1 MRIFSLSSSLSFS
14 FLVLT
19 ACGAAI
25 EGQNP
30 GECADGADNDGNGA
44 FDCDDEGCSGSP
56 DCEGGDDTATSQ
68 NAAPSGAAIA
78 ITPATPGDDDDL
90 TCSIV
95 TEATDPNG
103 DTVTYRY
110 AWKVNGGDAG
120 ISGQTVSAA
129 QTSGGESWTC
139 TVTPND
145 GVLDGTAASASV
157 TIAQGNRAPSA
168 PTVSINPAEPTDDD
182 VLICVIDTESV
193 DPDGD
198 AVTYTYA
205 WSVDGA
211 DTGRTGKTLG
221 SDITEVGQQWTCT
234 AIASDG
240 DLETQSSSTSVE
252 ISSSCGEGTIAASQ
266 SGVDFVEVCGETFD
280 MGCTSGAGTC
290 GSDETLRSV
299 TLTRNYYV
307 SVTEVTQDQYSDLM
321 GVNPSGMSA
330 CGGDCPVETVNWH
343 MAAAYTNVLS
353 RAAGLT
359 SCYSCTGSGDGVNCR
374 VSGDPYSCSG
384 YRLLTEAEWE
394 HAARCGEDY
403 EFSGSDSIDVVGWI
417 YGYTTVTMPVGGKRA
432 NACGLYDMSG
442 NVFELVNDFYGT
454 ISSADAVD
462 PVGPSSGSYVV
473 DRGGSW
479 FHGASWARV
488 AARDGTSLPS
498 SANTRLGF
506 RVGRTAP

>member
-1 MRIFSLSSSLSFS
+1 MRNSSLYLSLSLSF
-14 FLVLT
+14 LALT
-19 ACGAAI
+19 ACGTAA

-44 FDCDDEGCSGSP
+44 FDCDDGGCSGSP
-56 DCEGGDDTATSQ
+56 DCAGGDDTAASQ

-145 GVLDGTAASASV
+145 GVLDGTPASVSV

-182 VLICVIDTESV
+182 VLTCVIDTESV

-211 DTGRTGKTLG
+211 DTGLTGTTV
-221 SDITEVGQQWTCT
+221 SPSSTESGEQWTCT
-234 AIASDG
+234 VTASDG
-240 DLETQSSSTSVE
+240 DLENASASASVEIASASGSCKEILDAGASVGDGTYSIDPDGAGEVSVTCDMTTAGGGWTAIFLSEDLNYYSSSIDYTFDSVALRADATDTLIGFANASGVGVTDWASFALPADWVAASPMSYEGSSTS
-252 ISSSCGEGTIAASQ
+252 ASVTLQ
-266 SGVDFVEVCGETFD
+266 SGATSTMSLYYGYWNFDGECGDWQGPTTDRFTGRVGFCSAGAPYWAGFNRDVESTDYCNAWSGTWA
-280 MGCTSGAGTC
+280 GSACTSGRRFAM
-290 GSDETLRSV
+290 
-299 TLTRNYYV
+299 YV
-307 SVTEVTQDQYSDLM
+307 
-321 GVNPSGMSA
+321 
-330 CGGDCPVETVNWH
+330 
-343 MAAAYTNVLS
+343 
-353 RAAGLT
+353 R
-359 SCYSCTGSGDGVNCR
+359 
-374 VSGDPYSCSG
+374 
-384 YRLLTEAEWE
+384 
-394 HAARCGEDY
+394 
-403 EFSGSDSIDVVGWI
+403 
-417 YGYTTVTMPVGGKRA
+417 
-432 NACGLYDMSG
+432 
-442 NVFELVNDFYGT
+442 
-454 ISSADAVD
+454 
-462 PVGPSSGSYVV
+462 
-473 DRGGSW
+473 
-479 FHGASWARV
+479 
-488 AARDGTSLPS
+488 
-498 SANTRLGF
+498 
-506 RVGRTAP
+506 

>member
-1 MRIFSLSSSLSFS
+1 MRNSSLYLSLSLS

-19 ACGAAI
+19 ACGTAA
-25 EGQNP
+25 EGQNA

-44 FDCDDEGCSGSP
+44 FDCDDGGCSGSP
-56 DCEGGDDTATSQ
+56 DCAGGDDTAASQ
-68 NAAPSGAAIA
+68 NAAPSGAALA

-110 AWKVNGGDAG
+110 AWMVNGGDAG
-120 ISGQTVSAA
+120 VSGQTVSAA

-182 VLICVIDTESV
+182 VLTCVIDTESV

-211 DTGRTGKTLG
+211 DTGRTGETLG

-240 DLETQSSSTSVE
+240 DLETQSSSASVE
-252 ISSSCGEGTIAASQ
+252 IGNTSCSLEGTYASFERGGACPMAHWDMSTLDRGGDIA
-266 SGVDFVEVCGETFD
+266 
-280 MGCTSGAGTC
+280 
-290 GSDETLRSV
+290 
-299 TLTRNYYV
+299 
-307 SVTEVTQDQYSDLM
+307 DLM
-321 GVNPSGMSA
+321 GGNSLAIASGGAPRAEASGAIGQTYAITSENDYFLSVSPFDRSLLGYSPKSVSLWVNLLSFQGDGDSMVPIFSFGGPESGDPCSGSMMA
-330 CGGDCPVETVNWH
+330 LYYAGEAKFAGCEAADFTGGGSWGAGDWHH
-343 MAAAYTNVLS
+343 MAAVY
-353 RAAGLT
+353 
-359 SCYSCTGSGDGVNCR
+359 
-374 VSGDPYSCSG
+374 
-384 YRLLTEAEWE
+384 
-394 HAARCGEDY
+394 
-403 EFSGSDSIDVVGWI
+403 
-417 YGYTTVTMPVGGKRA
+417 
-432 NACGLYDMSG
+432 
-442 NVFELVNDFYGT
+442 
-454 ISSADAVD
+454 
-462 PVGPSSGSYVV
+462 
-473 DRGGSW
+473 
-479 FHGASWARV
+479 
-488 AARDGTSLPS
+488 DGTDAYLYVDGTYPPAEPHLPGGLAS
-498 SANTRLGF
+498 REKG
-506 RVGRTAP
+506 